1 MAMTPVKD
9 RRSDE
14 VMQRLTR
21 LRNGIDQLV
30 ASVRDGH
37 VTLADVFARADGG
50 AIVDSPATVSDDAQ
64 VCSFV
69 YLVKV
74 AEALPGVGKVRAR
87 RILEEHGLGER
98 TRVGAVAHEVRA
110 ALVEALT

>member
-1 MAMTPVKD
+1 MAVTPVVS

-21 LRNGIDQLV
+21 LRNGIDRLV

-37 VTLADVFARADGG
+37 VSLSDVFAIADRDT
-50 AIVDSPATVSDDAQ
+50 APADDDSVPSDGEVA
-64 VCSFV
+64 SFV

-74 AEALPGVGKVRAR
+74 AEAVPGVGKVRAR

-98 TRVGAVAHEVRA
+98 TRVGAVPRDVRA
-110 ALVEALT
+110 ALVAAFS